1 MGFLSAQKI
10 PIKSKVLFR
19 KFEMQVPGN
28 PSIDQL
34 LVLLTVVEEG
44 SFTRAAKRL
53 GRANSAV
60 SYAIDT
66 LEAQLGVSLFD
77 RGTTRKP
84 KLTHVGE
91 AIVSEARA
99 VAHSM
104 ETLRARVRGLLEG
117 LEAEVSLVVD
127 SIYPTD
133 RLVKV
138 LDEFHEKFP
147 TVPFRLSV
155 QPLAGVERV
164 VRNGDAWIGVGGTLH
179 MNMTGLQLFQIGGVL
194 IIPVA
199 APNHPLVSAGGTLAS
214 RARDHVQLVLSDQ
227 PAGGG
232 KDHGVVSLTNWRVGD
247 LALKHKLLVGGLGW
261 GGMPEPMVRADI
273 EAGRLVQLDLRDW
286 RAGEYPMQVVHKT
299 DTPPGPAGRWLIER
313 LVLAPPKRRL
323 TQSPRR

>member
-1 MGFLSAQKI
+1 
-10 PIKSKVLFR
+10 
-19 KFEMQVPGN
+19 MQAPGN

-84 KLTHVGE
+84 KLTLVGE
-91 AIVSEARA
+91 AIVSEAKA
-99 VAHSM
+99 VAHSV
-104 ETLRARVRGLLEG
+104 EALRARVRGLLDG

-127 SIYPTD
+127 SFYPTD
-133 RLVKV
+133 QLVKA
-138 LDEFHEKFP
+138 LDDFHKTYP
-147 TVPFRLSV
+147 TVPLRLSV
-155 QPLAGVERV
+155 QPLEGVERV
-164 VRNGDAWIGVGGTLH
+164 VRNGDAWIGAGGIIH
-179 MNMTGLQLFQIGGVL
+179 MNNAGLQLFQIGGVP

-199 APNHPLVSAGGTLAS
+199 SPNHPLVSAGGTS
-214 RARDHVQLVLSDQ
+214 PSGARDHVQLVLSDQ
-227 PAGGG
+227 PAAGGR
-232 KDHGVVSLTNWRVGD
+232 DHGVVSLTNWRIGD
-247 LALKHKLLVGGLGW
+247 LTLKHKLLLSGIGW

-273 EAGRLVQLDLRDW
+273 EAGRLVHLDLRDW
-286 RAGEYPMQVVHKT
+286 RGGQYAMQVVHKT
-299 DTPPGPAGRWLIER
+299 ETPPGPAGRWLIER
-313 LVLAPPKRRL
+313 LVLAPPKRRR